1 MTKKTKDILMTIA
14 AITLPL
20 GAVWGGAYF
29 LHRQAMKKE
38 GELIGKMANENNEP
52 IIANKREKE
61 KK

>member
-38 GELIGKMANENNEP
+38 GELIGD
-52 IIANKREKE
+52 KE
-61 KK
+61 AERLYNLYNPRFD